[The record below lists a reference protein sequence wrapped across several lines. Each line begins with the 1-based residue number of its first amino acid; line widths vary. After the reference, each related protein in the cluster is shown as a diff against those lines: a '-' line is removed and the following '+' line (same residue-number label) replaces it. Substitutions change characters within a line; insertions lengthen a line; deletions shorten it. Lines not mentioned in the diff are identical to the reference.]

1 MSERRSRAAKASSSG
16 AGSVLRVAAST
27 QRPAATAVR
36 AAVRAAVRVCN
47 RVAARLGRIAS
58 SAAGRALGG
67 SRGRTDAGP
76 RDAGMATAEY
86 AIATIAA
93 VGFAGLLVVVLRS
106 GEVQE
111 LLLGLVR
118 RALTV

>member
-1 MSERRSRAAKASSSG
+1 MSAVR
-16 AGSVLRVAAST
+16 GSVSGFRRVAA
-27 QRPAATAVR
+27 QVGR
-36 AAVRAAVRVCN
+36 AAASAVT
-47 RVAARLGRIAS
+47 
-58 SAAGRALGG
+58 RALGG
-67 SRGRTDAGP
+67 LRGRTDGAP

-111 LLLGLVR
+111 LLMGLVR